1 MMLPLLLLLCL
12 AINVLG
18 STYDTDEGLRSVW
31 LSAAA
36 YCDPSTYLSRTYKG
50 PTAGFVPTYYIH
62 SNSTS
67 GDTTGYIGYLSSAKT
82 IYVVYRGSSSIS
94 NWIADLDAFKT
105 TYTSYPECNCQVHK
119 GFYLSEQVV
128 IDDVIAE
135 VSSLLK
141 KFPTYKVKVT
151 GHSLGAAMAQL
162 TSMDLVKA
170 GISASVYNFGQP
182 RTGDSKYASFATT
195 KVPTFRV
202 THYKDIVPHL
212 PITAV
217 MEFYHLCTEEYEDNS
232 GNLKTCTNTCEDP
245 SCADQFTE
253 SQWTTSDHLVYLGL
267 NMACSSV

>member
-1 MMLPLLLLLCL
+1 MLVLLLLCL
-12 AINVLG
+12 VLSLDG
-18 STYDTDEGLRSVW
+18 ATYDTEEGMRSVW

-36 YCDPSTYLSRTYKG
+36 FCSPSTYLTRTYSG

-62 SNSTS
+62 SNSSS
-67 GDTTGYIGYLSSAKT
+67 GDTTGYIGYLPSAES

-94 NWIADLDAFKT
+94 NWIADLDALKMD
-105 TYTSYPECNCQVHK
+105 YSSYPDCNCQVHK

-128 IDDVIAE
+128 INDVVAE

-162 TSMDLVKA
+162 TSMDLIKA
-170 GISASVYNFGQP
+170 GIPASVYNFGQP
-182 RTGDSKYASFATT
+182 RTGDSAYASFATN
-195 KVPTFRV
+195 KVQTFRV

-217 MEFYHLCTEEYEDNS
+217 MEFYHVCTEEYEDNI

-253 SQWTTSDHLVYLGL
+253 SQWDPEDHMTYLGL
-267 NMACSSV
+267 YMSCSSV